1 MKNNNIFKF
10 DYNSDTNSITN
21 ESDEFLLFNKIKS
34 VDDVVLLSQPI
45 VKNNGDN
52 TYHISGYVVDKSN
65 KVYQA
70 MKKYYEFGTLEIIY
84 KEYSR
89 FNYASIDSK
98 NKVKVSY
105 WPIMISKILASFG
118 FIEIIPNLS
127 ASSRS

>member
-105 WPIMISKILASFG
+105 
-118 FIEIIPNLS
+118 
-127 ASSRS
+127 